1 MAHVS
6 GTRHLRRI
14 AAPKEWPI
22 PRKGSY
28 WICRPLTT
36 GIKFELCMPIVLW
49 LRDYLKLFKTK
60 NEVKYALSK
69 GSITINGKPVK
80 NIRYP
85 AGLFDTIGIIDIDKY
100 YRVTMSTNNKLKLVE
115 ISKEEDGLKIIK
127 IIKKTMIKNGKIQ
140 ITGFDGRNFLTDDNN
155 IKTGD
160 SLFVDLKNNE
170 IKKILKLKTEA
181 LLFFYKGHKAGS
193 FGKLKELK
201 IYKKCFGNTR
211 FIIYEDLETKELKE
225 TIAEYGIVVGEEK
238 PLITLK

>member
-1 MAHVS
+1 MAHIS

-14 AAPKEWPI
+14 SALKEWPI

-60 NEVKYALSK
+60 NEVKYALLK

-80 NIRYP
+80 NIKYP

-100 YRVTMSTNNKLKLVE
+100 YRVTISTNNKLKLVE
-115 ISKEEDGLKIIK
+115 IPKEEDGLKIIK
-127 IIKKTMIKNGKIQ
+127 IIRKTMIKNGKIQ
-140 ITGFDGRNFLTDDNN
+140 ITGFDGRNFLINNN

-160 SLFVDLKNNE
+160 SLFVDLKKNE
-170 IKKILKLKTEA
+170 IKSILKLKTGA
-181 LLFFYKGHKAGS
+181 LLFFYKGHKAGT

-201 IYKKCFGNTR
+201 IYKRCFGNTR
-211 FIIYEDLETKELKE
+211 FLIYEDLETKEIKE

-238 PLITLK
+238 SLITLK